1 MGHLHLTARTTR
13 PKRRSEL
20 ACTACATTWARAAPR
35 ASISPARAN
44 SRLSPRLMSSD
55 LRHYMGS
62 RRPTRQHLT
71 SPGQLAALAPL
82 DVIRPIFSL
91 SSRPAIEVAPIRP
104 ASRDRAQ
111 LQLVAR
117 SSSAKPN
124 MSQLAYLAHPST
136 PTKADCCQKNCYHRQ
151 HSNQGP
157 PIH

>member
-62 RRPTRQHLT
+62 RRPTRPHLT

-82 DVIRPIFSL
+82 DVIRPAPLHGLAPPHAPASHQPGPTRG
-91 SSRPAIEVAPIRP
+91 SRP
-104 ASRDRAQ
+104 
-111 LQLVAR
+111 
-117 SSSAKPN
+117 
-124 MSQLAYLAHPST
+124 T
-136 PTKADCCQKNCYHRQ
+136 
-151 HSNQGP
+151 
-157 PIH
+157 